1 MELTQAFT
9 TLGLTSHATAGQAK
23 VAYRA
28 LAMHWHPDV
37 NHGTEAPARMKAIN
51 VAYEVVT
58 AHLAL
63 REPVCDQP
71 QPQPAATRAAPRAAG
86 VDTGASGFSEFDWRT
101 GFKATGGSFLDKP
114 ERRSVSV
121 TLVEAAFGCV
131 KRVKGSATDGWTLY
145 VRIHPGTCE
154 GAAVAQGDIRIY
166 TALQTMPRA
175 FELTVHI
182 EKHPLFELDK
192 HRLSV
197 SVPMS
202 VWRWIA
208 GGEFTVPTVGG
219 TVRVNL
225 PARAG
230 VVMFKDQGWPHFK
243 QPSERHPLFV
253 CPKRVYPKDLSEHEQ
268 RLLQSLD
275 AQARLP
281 EVDGWQLSLQD
292 WAGSYATQG
301 QT

>member
-1 MELTQAFT
+1 MELTQAFA
-9 TLGLTSHATAGQAK
+9 TLGLTPHATTGQVK

-37 NHGTEAPARMKAIN
+37 NHGTEATARMKAIN

-58 AHLAL
+58 AHFAL
-63 REPVCDQP
+63 HGPVCDQP
-71 QPQPAATRAAPRAAG
+71 QPQPATTRAAPRAASANA
-86 VDTGASGFSEFDWRT
+86 GASHFSEFDWRT

-114 ERRSVSV
+114 VRRTVAVS
-121 TLVEAAFGCV
+121 LVEAAFGCI
-131 KRVKGSATDGWTLY
+131 KRIKGSAADGWTLY
-145 VRIHPGTCE
+145 VRIHPGTCH

-182 EKHPLFELDK
+182 DKHPLFELDK

-202 VWRWIA
+202 VWRWIT
-208 GGEFTVPTVGG
+208 GGEFTVPTLGG
-219 TVRVNL
+219 TARVSL
-225 PARAG
+225 PARSG
-230 VVMFKDQGWPHFK
+230 VVMFQNQGWPHFN
-243 QPSERHPLFV
+243 QPQVRHPLFV
-253 CPKRVYPKDLSEHEQ
+253 CPKRVYPNSLGEQEQ

-281 EVDGWQLSLQD
+281 EVDGWQHSLQD
-292 WAGSYATQG
+292 WAGSYAAQG